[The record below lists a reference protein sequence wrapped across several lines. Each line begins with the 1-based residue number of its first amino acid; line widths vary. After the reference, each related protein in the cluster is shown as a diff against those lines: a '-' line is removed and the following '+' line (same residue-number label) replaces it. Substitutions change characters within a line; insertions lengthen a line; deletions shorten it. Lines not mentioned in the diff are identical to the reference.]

1 MCRCERGSSNA
12 TINIKKIDKN
22 MQKVVS
28 NTFELKNRQ
37 NAKLMR
43 GDIKTV
49 EDRKSTRLNSS
60 HA

>member
-1 MCRCERGSSNA
+1 MCRCEKGSSNA

-28 NTFELKNRQ
+28 NTFELKNWQ

-43 GDIKTV
+43 GDIKIA
-49 EDRKSTRLNSS
+49 NG
-60 HA
+60 